1 MADRNGV
8 ILQMLKFGKAVVK
21 SRFVILI
28 VAVLLLIPA
37 GIGYIHTKVNYDIL
51 SYLPKEIDTMKGQ
64 DMLLEKFGTG
74 AYSFVVVDGMDN
86 KDLKKTAD
94 TISDIP
100 HVKKVIWYGSVMDMN
115 IPKEAMPEKAYKFIH
130 NSDKNADL
138 MVILFDQGM
147 AEDGTMKALDTMNT
161 KLSKQC
167 FVSGMASVI
176 NDTRNL
182 SKKEVPIYVLIAV
195 VLCLIVLMVTLD
207 SAFVPFLFLI
217 SIGMAVVYNLGT
229 NMIQGQ
235 ISYVTQALAA
245 VLQLGVTMDYSIFLW
260 HSYEEQQRVFGQDNK
275 DAMAHAISKTFL
287 SIAGS
292 STTTIA
298 GFIALC
304 FMSFRIGLDLGVVMA
319 KGVLF
324 GLISCVTILPSLI
337 LVFDPI
343 VRKTNHKVIMP
354 DLGRTANW
362 IVKHCYVFFVIFLI
376 LAVPAFYGQA
386 HTKVYYD
393 LAGKLPDSMKS
404 KQANEKM
411 NEDFKMGATSIIIA
425 DSSLSAEKS
434 DKMISEIEDL
444 KGIKL
449 AMSVDSLTGPMI
461 PSDVIPDDIRD
472 ELKSGDKQLMIVTSD
487 YATATSKVNRQCT
500 QIEKIIKKYDKS
512 AMLIGEAP
520 CTKDLVNITNSDFN
534 RVNAVSIII
543 VFFIILISFR
553 SISIPIILVAVIE
566 FAIYIN
572 MGIPY
577 YTNTTLPFIA
587 SIVIG
592 TIQLGSTVDYAI
604 LMTNRYKTNR
614 YNGIDKKEAITDAL
628 SGSISSII
636 ASALT
641 FFGATFGVA
650 LYSDID
656 MISSLCTLMARGA
669 IISMLVVIFLLPS
682 MFMIF
687 DKVIIHTSAGF
698 INKNAVNTKTIK
710 A

>member
-1 MADRNGV
+1 
-8 ILQMLKFGKAVVK
+8 MLKFGKAVVK

-28 VAVLLLIPA
+28 LAVLLLIPSLISYA
-37 GIGYIHTKVNYDIL
+37 NTRVNYDIL
-51 SYLPKEIDTMKGQ
+51 SYLPKNIDTMKGQ
-64 DMLLEKFGTG
+64 DILLNDFGTG
-74 AYSFVVVDGMDN
+74 AYSFVVVEGMDN

-100 HVKKVIWYGSVMDMN
+100 HVKKVLWYGSVMDMN
-115 IPKEAMPEKAYKFIH
+115 IPKEALPEKAYKFIH
-130 NSDKNADL
+130 NADKNSDL

-147 AEDGTMKALDTMNT
+147 AADGTMKALNTMNA

-176 NDTRNL
+176 NDTANL
-182 SKKEVPIYVLIAV
+182 SEKEVPIYVIIAV
-195 VLCLIVLMVTLD
+195 VLCLVVLMITLD
-207 SAFVPFLFLI
+207 SAFVPFLFLV
-217 SIGMAVVYNLGT
+217 SIGMAVLYNLGT
-229 NMIQGQ
+229 NFIQGE

-260 HSYEEQQRVFGQDNK
+260 HSYEEQQDVFKEDNK
-275 DAMAHAISKTFL
+275 TAMAHAISKTFL

-304 FMSFRIGLDLGVVMA
+304 FMSFRIGLDLGIVMA

-324 GLISCVTILPSLI
+324 GLVSCVTILPSLI

-354 DLGRTANW
+354 DLGRIANW
-362 IVKHCYVFFVIFLI
+362 VVKHCYVFFVIFLLLI
-376 LAVPAFYGQA
+376 VPAFYGQN

-393 LAGKLPDSMKS
+393 LAGRLPDSMKS

-411 NEDFKMGATSIIIA
+411 NSDFKMGATSVIIA
-425 DSSLSAEKS
+425 DADLPAEQS
-434 DKMISEIEDL
+434 DKMINDIQ
-444 KGIKL
+444 KL
-449 AMSVDSLTGPMI
+449 PGVKMAVSADSLTGPMI
-461 PSDVIPDDIRD
+461 PSDIIPQNIK
-472 ELKSGDKQLMIVTSD
+472 EEINNGDKQLMIVTSD
-487 YATATSKVNRQCT
+487 YATATSAVNKQCN
-500 QIEKIIKKYDKS
+500 QIEKIIKSYDKS

-520 CTKDLVNITNSDFN
+520 CTRDLVKVTNTDFN

-553 SISIPIILVAVIE
+553 SISIPVILVAVIE
-566 FAIYIN
+566 FAIAIN

-577 YTNTTLPFIA
+577 YTNVTLPFIA

-614 YNGIDKKEAITDAL
+614 YNGMEKKDAITDAL
-628 SGSISSII
+628 HGSITSIV

-650 LYSDID
+650 MYSDID
-656 MISSLCTLMARGA
+656 MISSLCMLMARGA
-669 IISMLVVIFLLPS
+669 LISMVVVIFMLPS

-687 DKVIIHTSAGF
+687 DKIIIHTSAGF
-698 INKNAVNTKTIK
+698 RPK
-710 A
+710 ADR

>member
-21 SRFVILI
+21 SRFLILI

-64 DMLLEKFGTG
+64 GMLLEKFRTG

-217 SIGMAVVYNLGT
+217 SIGMAVVFNLGT

-343 VRKTNHKVIMP
+343 VRKTKHKVIMP

-577 YTNTTLPFIA
+577 YTHTTLPFIA

-614 YNGIDKKEAITDAL
+614 FNGVEKKEAITDAL
-628 SGSISSII
+628 RGSISSII

-650 LYSDID
+650 VYSDID
-656 MISSLCTLMARGA
+656 MISSLCNLMARGA

>member
-64 DMLLEKFGTG
+64 DMLLEKFRTG

-235 ISYVTQALAA
+235 ISYVTQALTA

-354 DLGRTANW
+354 NLGRTANW

-577 YTNTTLPFIA
+577 YTHTTLPFIA

-592 TIQLGSTVDYAI
+592 TIQLG
-604 LMTNRYKTNR
+604 
-614 YNGIDKKEAITDAL
+614 
-628 SGSISSII
+628 
-636 ASALT
+636 
-641 FFGATFGVA
+641 
-650 LYSDID
+650 
-656 MISSLCTLMARGA
+656 
-669 IISMLVVIFLLPS
+669 
-682 MFMIF
+682 
-687 DKVIIHTSAGF
+687 
-698 INKNAVNTKTIK
+698 
-710 A
+710 

>member
-1 MADRNGV
+1 M
-8 ILQMLKFGKAVVK
+8 
-21 SRFVILI
+21 
-28 VAVLLLIPA
+28 
-37 GIGYIHTKVNYDIL
+37 
-51 SYLPKEIDTMKGQ
+51 
-64 DMLLEKFGTG
+64 
-74 AYSFVVVDGMDN
+74 
-86 KDLKKTAD
+86 
-94 TISDIP
+94 
-100 HVKKVIWYGSVMDMN
+100 
-115 IPKEAMPEKAYKFIH
+115 
-130 NSDKNADL
+130 
-138 MVILFDQGM
+138 
-147 AEDGTMKALDTMNT
+147 
-161 KLSKQC
+161 
-167 FVSGMASVI
+167 
-176 NDTRNL
+176 
-182 SKKEVPIYVLIAV
+182 LIAV

-553 SISIPIILVAVIE
+553 SISLPIILVAVIE

-577 YTNTTLPFIA
+577 YTHTTLPFIA

-614 YNGIDKKEAITDAL
+614 FNGVEKKEAITDAL
-628 SGSISSII
+628 RGSISSII

-650 LYSDID
+650 VYSDID
-656 MISSLCTLMARGA
+656 MISSLCNLMARGA

>member
-1 MADRNGV
+1 
-8 ILQMLKFGKAVVK
+8 MLKFGKAVVK

-28 VAVLLLIPA
+28 AAVLLLIPSLISYA
-37 GIGYIHTKVNYDIL
+37 HTRVNYDIL
-51 SYLPKEIDTMKGQ
+51 SYLPKNIDTMKGQ
-64 DMLLEKFGTG
+64 DILLNDFGTG
-74 AYSFVVVDGMDN
+74 AYSFVVVEGMDN

-100 HVKKVIWYGSVMDMN
+100 HVKKVLWYGSVMDMN
-115 IPKEAMPEKAYKFIH
+115 IPKEALPEKAYKFIH
-130 NSDKNADL
+130 NADKNSDL

-147 AEDGTMKALDTMNT
+147 AADGTMKALNTMNA

-176 NDTRNL
+176 NDTANL
-182 SKKEVPIYVLIAV
+182 SEKEVPIYVIIAV
-195 VLCLIVLMVTLD
+195 VLCLVVLMITLD
-207 SAFVPFLFLI
+207 SAFVPFLFLV
-217 SIGMAVVYNLGT
+217 SIGMAVLYNLGT
-229 NMIQGQ
+229 NFIQGE

-260 HSYEEQQRVFGQDNK
+260 HSYEEQQDVFKEDNK
-275 DAMAHAISKTFL
+275 TAMAHAISKTFL

-304 FMSFRIGLDLGVVMA
+304 FMSFRIGLDLGIVMA

-324 GLISCVTILPSLI
+324 GLVSCVTILPSLI

-354 DLGRTANW
+354 DLGKIANW
-362 IVKHCYVFFVIFLI
+362 VVKHCYVFFVIFLLLI
-376 LAVPAFYGQA
+376 VPAFYGQN

-393 LAGKLPDSMKS
+393 LAGRLPDSMKS

-411 NEDFKMGATSIIIA
+411 NSDFKMGATSVIIA
-425 DSSLSAEKS
+425 DADLPAEQS
-434 DKMISEIEDL
+434 DKMINDIQKL
-444 KGIKL
+444 KGVKM
-449 AMSVDSLTGPMI
+449 AVSADSLTGPMI
-461 PSDVIPDDIRD
+461 PSDIIPQNIK
-472 ELKSGDKQLMIVTSD
+472 EEINNGDKQLMIVTSD
-487 YATATSKVNRQCT
+487 YATATSAVNKQCN
-500 QIEKIIKKYDKS
+500 QIEKIIKSYDKS

-520 CTKDLVNITNSDFN
+520 CTRDLVKVTNTDFN

-553 SISIPIILVAVIE
+553 SISIPVILVAVIE
-566 FAIYIN
+566 FAIAIN

-577 YTNTTLPFIA
+577 YTNVTLPFIA

-604 LMTNRYKTNR
+604 LMTNRYKSNR
-614 YNGIDKKEAITDAL
+614 YNGMEKKDAITDAL
-628 SGSISSII
+628 HGSITSIV

-650 LYSDID
+650 MYSDID
-656 MISSLCTLMARGA
+656 MISSLCMLMARGA
-669 IISMLVVIFLLPS
+669 LISMVVVIFMLPS

-687 DKVIIHTSAGF
+687 DKIIIHTSAGF
-698 INKNAVNTKTIK
+698 RPK
-710 A
+710 ADR

>member
-64 DMLLEKFGTG
+64 DMLLEKFRTG

-235 ISYVTQALAA
+235 ISYVTQALTA

-577 YTNTTLPFIA
+577 YTHTTLPFIA

-614 YNGIDKKEAITDAL
+614 FNGVEKKEAITDAL
-628 SGSISSII
+628 RGSISSII

-650 LYSDID
+650 VYSDID
-656 MISSLCTLMARGA
+656 MISSLCNLMARGA

>member
-1 MADRNGV
+1 
-8 ILQMLKFGKAVVK
+8 MLKFGKAVVK

-28 VAVLLLIPA
+28 AAVLLLIPSLISYA
-37 GIGYIHTKVNYDIL
+37 HTRVNYDIL
-51 SYLPKEIDTMKGQ
+51 SYLPKNIDTMKGQ
-64 DMLLEKFGTG
+64 DILLKDFGTG
-74 AYSFVVVDGMDN
+74 AYSFVVVEGMDN

-100 HVKKVIWYGSVMDMN
+100 HVKKVLWYGSVMDMN
-115 IPKEAMPEKAYKFIH
+115 IPKEALPEKAYKFIH
-130 NSDKNADL
+130 NADKNSDL

-147 AEDGTMKALDTMNT
+147 AADGTMKALNTMNA

-176 NDTRNL
+176 NDTANL
-182 SKKEVPIYVLIAV
+182 SEKEVPIYVIIAV
-195 VLCLIVLMVTLD
+195 VLCLVVLMITLD
-207 SAFVPFLFLI
+207 SAFVPFLFLV
-217 SIGMAVVYNLGT
+217 SIGMAVLYNLGT
-229 NMIQGQ
+229 NFIQGE

-260 HSYEEQQRVFGQDNK
+260 HSYEEQQDVFKEDNK
-275 DAMAHAISKTFL
+275 TAMAHAISKTFL

-304 FMSFRIGLDLGVVMA
+304 FMSFRIGLDLGIVMA

-324 GLISCVTILPSLI
+324 GLVFCVTILPSLI

-354 DLGRTANW
+354 DLGKIANW
-362 IVKHCYVFFVIFLI
+362 VVKHCYVFFVIFLLLI
-376 LAVPAFYGQA
+376 VPAFYGQN

-393 LAGKLPDSMKS
+393 LAGRLPDSMKS

-411 NEDFKMGATSIIIA
+411 NSDFKMGATSVIIA
-425 DSSLSAEKS
+425 DADLPAEQS
-434 DKMISEIEDL
+434 DKMINDIQ
-444 KGIKL
+444 KL
-449 AMSVDSLTGPMI
+449 PGVKMAVSADSLTGPMI
-461 PSDVIPDDIRD
+461 PSDIIPQNIK
-472 ELKSGDKQLMIVTSD
+472 EEINNGDKQLMIVTSD
-487 YATATSKVNRQCT
+487 YATATSAVNKQCN
-500 QIEKIIKKYDKS
+500 QIEKIIKSYDKS

-520 CTKDLVNITNSDFN
+520 CTRDLVKVTNTDFN

-553 SISIPIILVAVIE
+553 SISIPVILVAVIE
-566 FAIYIN
+566 FAIAIN

-577 YTNTTLPFIA
+577 YTNVTLPFIA

-604 LMTNRYKTNR
+604 LMTNRYKSNR
-614 YNGIDKKEAITDAL
+614 YNGMEKKDAITDAL
-628 SGSISSII
+628 HGSITSIV

-650 LYSDID
+650 IYSDID
-656 MISSLCTLMARGA
+656 MISSLCMLMARGA
-669 IISMLVVIFLLPS
+669 LISMVVVIFMLPS

-687 DKVIIHTSAGF
+687 DKIIIHTSAGF
-698 INKNAVNTKTIK
+698 RPK
-710 A
+710 ADR

>member
-1 MADRNGV
+1 
-8 ILQMLKFGKAVVK
+8 
-21 SRFVILI
+21 
-28 VAVLLLIPA
+28 
-37 GIGYIHTKVNYDIL
+37 
-51 SYLPKEIDTMKGQ
+51 
-64 DMLLEKFGTG
+64 
-74 AYSFVVVDGMDN
+74 
-86 KDLKKTAD
+86 
-94 TISDIP
+94 
-100 HVKKVIWYGSVMDMN
+100 
-115 IPKEAMPEKAYKFIH
+115 KEAMPEKVYKFIH

-628 SGSISSII
+628 RGSISSII

>member
-21 SRFVILI
+21 SRFLILI

-64 DMLLEKFGTG
+64 DMLLEKFRTG

-207 SAFVPFLFLI
+207 SAFVPLLFLI

-235 ISYVTQALAA
+235 ISYVTQALTA

-354 DLGRTANW
+354 NLGRTANW

-577 YTNTTLPFIA
+577 YTHTTLPFIA

-614 YNGIDKKEAITDAL
+614 FNGVEKKEAITDAL
-628 SGSISSII
+628 RGSISSII

-650 LYSDID
+650 VYSDID
-656 MISSLCTLMARGA
+656 MISSLCNLMARGA

>member
-21 SRFVILI
+21 SRFLILI

-51 SYLPKEIDTMKGQ
+51 SYLPKEIDTMKAQG
-64 DMLLEKFGTG
+64 MLLEKFRTG

-217 SIGMAVVYNLGT
+217 SIGMAVVFNLGT

-343 VRKTNHKVIMP
+343 VRKTKHKVIMP

-577 YTNTTLPFIA
+577 YTHTTLPFIA

-614 YNGIDKKEAITDAL
+614 FNGVEKKEAITDAL
-628 SGSISSII
+628 RGSISSII

-650 LYSDID
+650 VYSDID
-656 MISSLCTLMARGA
+656 MISSLCNLMARGA

>member
-1 MADRNGV
+1 MH
-8 ILQMLKFGKAVVK
+8 MLRFGEFIAKRRV
-21 SRFVILI
+21 FI
-28 VAVLLLIPA
+28 LLIGIILLVPSA
-37 GIGYIHTKVNYDIL
+37 IGYLNTRVNYDIL

-64 DMLLEKFGTG
+64 DMLLEKFRTG

-319 KGVLF
+319 KGVLV

-577 YTNTTLPFIA
+577 YTHTTLPFIA

-614 YNGIDKKEAITDAL
+614 FNGVEKKEAITDAL
-628 SGSISSII
+628 RGSISSII

-650 LYSDID
+650 VYSDID
-656 MISSLCTLMARGA
+656 MISSLCNLMARGA

>member
-37 GIGYIHTKVNYDIL
+37 GIGYIHTRVNYDIL

-64 DMLLEKFGTG
+64 DMLLEKFRTG

-319 KGVLF
+319 KGVLV

-577 YTNTTLPFIA
+577 YTHTTLPFIA

-614 YNGIDKKEAITDAL
+614 FNGVEKKEAITDAL
-628 SGSISSII
+628 RGSISSII

-650 LYSDID
+650 VYSDID
-656 MISSLCTLMARGA
+656 MISSLCNLMARGA

-698 INKNAVNTKTIK
+698 IDRKI
-710 A
+710 

>member
-1 MADRNGV
+1 
-8 ILQMLKFGKAVVK
+8 MLKFGKAVVK

-28 VAVLLLIPA
+28 LAVLLLIPSLISYA
-37 GIGYIHTKVNYDIL
+37 NTRVNYDIL
-51 SYLPKEIDTMKGQ
+51 SYLPKNIDTMKGQ
-64 DMLLEKFGTG
+64 DILLKDFGTG
-74 AYSFVVVDGMDN
+74 AYSFVVVEGMDN

-100 HVKKVIWYGSVMDMN
+100 HVKKVLWYGSVMDMN
-115 IPKEAMPEKAYKFIH
+115 IPKEALPEKAYKFIH
-130 NSDKNADL
+130 NADKNSDL

-147 AEDGTMKALDTMNT
+147 AADGTMKALNTMNA

-176 NDTRNL
+176 NDTANL
-182 SKKEVPIYVLIAV
+182 SEKEVPIYVIIAV
-195 VLCLIVLMVTLD
+195 VLCLIVLMITLD
-207 SAFVPFLFLI
+207 SAFVPFLFLV
-217 SIGMAVVYNLGT
+217 SIGMAVLYNLGT
-229 NMIQGQ
+229 NFIQGE

-260 HSYEEQQRVFGQDNK
+260 HSYEEQQDVFKEDNK
-275 DAMAHAISKTFL
+275 TAMAHAISKTFL

-304 FMSFRIGLDLGVVMA
+304 FMSFRIGLDLGIVMA

-324 GLISCVTILPSLI
+324 GLVSCVTILPSLI

-354 DLGRTANW
+354 DLGKIANW
-362 IVKHCYVFFVIFLI
+362 VVKHCYVFFVIFLLLI
-376 LAVPAFYGQA
+376 VPAFYGQN

-393 LAGKLPDSMKS
+393 LAGRLPDSMKS

-411 NEDFKMGATSIIIA
+411 NSDFKMGATSVIIA
-425 DSSLSAEKS
+425 DADLPAEQS
-434 DKMISEIEDL
+434 DKMINDIQKL
-444 KGIKL
+444 KGVKM
-449 AMSVDSLTGPMI
+449 AVSADSLTGPMI
-461 PSDVIPDDIRD
+461 PSDIIPQNIK
-472 ELKSGDKQLMIVTSD
+472 EEINNGDKQLMIVTSD
-487 YATATSKVNRQCT
+487 YATATSAVNKQCN
-500 QIEKIIKKYDKS
+500 QIEKIIKSYDKS

-520 CTKDLVNITNSDFN
+520 CTRDLVDVTNTDFN

-553 SISIPIILVAVIE
+553 SISIPVILVAVIE
-566 FAIYIN
+566 FAIAIN

-577 YTNTTLPFIA
+577 YTNVTLPFIA

-614 YNGIDKKEAITDAL
+614 YNGMEKKDAITDAL
-628 SGSISSII
+628 HGSITSIV

-641 FFGATFGVA
+641 FCGATFGVA
-650 LYSDID
+650 IYSDID
-656 MISSLCTLMARGA
+656 MISSLCMLMARGA
-669 IISMLVVIFLLPS
+669 LISMVVVIFMLPS

-687 DKVIIHTSAGF
+687 DKIIIHTSAGF
-698 INKNAVNTKTIK
+698 RPK
-710 A
+710 ADR

>member
-64 DMLLEKFGTG
+64 DMLLEKFRTG

-553 SISIPIILVAVIE
+553 SISLPIILVVVIE

-577 YTNTTLPFIA
+577 YTHTTLPFIA

-614 YNGIDKKEAITDAL
+614 FNGVEKKEAITDAL
-628 SGSISSII
+628 RGSISSII

-650 LYSDID
+650 VYSDID
-656 MISSLCTLMARGA
+656 MISSLCNLMARGA

>member
-64 DMLLEKFGTG
+64 DMLLEKFRTG

-235 ISYVTQALAA
+235 ISYVTQALTA

-577 YTNTTLPFIA
+577 YTHTTLPFIA

-592 TIQLGSTVDYAI
+592 TIQLG
-604 LMTNRYKTNR
+604 
-614 YNGIDKKEAITDAL
+614 
-628 SGSISSII
+628 
-636 ASALT
+636 
-641 FFGATFGVA
+641 
-650 LYSDID
+650 
-656 MISSLCTLMARGA
+656 
-669 IISMLVVIFLLPS
+669 
-682 MFMIF
+682 
-687 DKVIIHTSAGF
+687 
-698 INKNAVNTKTIK
+698 
-710 A
+710 

>member
-64 DMLLEKFGTG
+64 DMLLEKFRTG

-245 VLQLGVTMDYSIFLW
+245 VLQLGVTMDYSIFLS

-354 DLGRTANW
+354 NLGRTANW

-577 YTNTTLPFIA
+577 YTHTTLPFIA

-614 YNGIDKKEAITDAL
+614 FNGVEKKEAITDAL
-628 SGSISSII
+628 RGSISSII

-650 LYSDID
+650 VYSDID
-656 MISSLCTLMARGA
+656 MISSLCNLMARGA

>member
-94 TISDIP
+94 KISDIP

-553 SISIPIILVAVIE
+553 SISLPIILVAVIE

-577 YTNTTLPFIA
+577 YTHTTLPFIA

-614 YNGIDKKEAITDAL
+614 FNGVEKKEAITDAL
-628 SGSISSII
+628 RGSISSII

-650 LYSDID
+650 VYSDID
-656 MISSLCTLMARGA
+656 MISSLCNLMARGA

>member
-21 SRFVILI
+21 SRFLILI

-64 DMLLEKFGTG
+64 DMLLEKFRTG

-235 ISYVTQALAA
+235 VSYVTQALAA

-577 YTNTTLPFIA
+577 YTHTTLPFIA

-614 YNGIDKKEAITDAL
+614 FNGVEKKEAITDAIR
-628 SGSISSII
+628 GSISSII

-650 LYSDID
+650 VYSDID
-656 MISSLCTLMARGA
+656 MISSLCNLMARGA

>member
-37 GIGYIHTKVNYDIL
+37 GIGYIHTRVNYDIL

-64 DMLLEKFGTG
+64 DMLLEKFRTG

-319 KGVLF
+319 KGVLV

-577 YTNTTLPFIA
+577 YTHTTLPFIA

-614 YNGIDKKEAITDAL
+614 FNGVEKKEAITDAL
-628 SGSISSII
+628 RGSISSII

-650 LYSDID
+650 VYSDID
-656 MISSLCTLMARGA
+656 MISSLCNLMARGA

>member
-1 MADRNGV
+1 
-8 ILQMLKFGKAVVK
+8 MLKFGKAVVK

-245 VLQLGVTMDYSIFLW
+245 VLQLGVTMDYSIFVW

-577 YTNTTLPFIA
+577 YTHTTLPFIA

-614 YNGIDKKEAITDAL
+614 FNGVEKKEAITDAL
-628 SGSISSII
+628 RGSISSII

-650 LYSDID
+650 VYSDID
-656 MISSLCTLMARGA
+656 MISSLCNLMARGA

>member
-21 SRFVILI
+21 SRFLILI

-319 KGVLF
+319 KGVLV

-577 YTNTTLPFIA
+577 YTHTTLPFIA

-614 YNGIDKKEAITDAL
+614 FNGVEKKEAITDAL
-628 SGSISSII
+628 RGSISSII

-650 LYSDID
+650 VYSDID
-656 MISSLCTLMARGA
+656 MISSLCNLMARGA

>member
-1 MADRNGV
+1 
-8 ILQMLKFGKAVVK
+8 MLKFGKAVVK

-28 VAVLLLIPA
+28 LAVLLLIPSLISYA
-37 GIGYIHTKVNYDIL
+37 NTRVNYDIL
-51 SYLPKEIDTMKGQ
+51 SYLPKNIDTMKGQ
-64 DMLLEKFGTG
+64 DILLNDFGTG
-74 AYSFVVVDGMDN
+74 AYSFVVVEGMDN

-100 HVKKVIWYGSVMDMN
+100 HVKKVLWYGSVMDMN
-115 IPKEAMPEKAYKFIH
+115 IPKEALPEKAYKFIH
-130 NSDKNADL
+130 NADKNSDL

-147 AEDGTMKALDTMNT
+147 AADGTMKALNTMNA

-176 NDTRNL
+176 NDTANL
-182 SKKEVPIYVLIAV
+182 SEKEVPIYVIIAV
-195 VLCLIVLMVTLD
+195 VLCLVVLMITLD
-207 SAFVPFLFLI
+207 SAFVPFLFLV
-217 SIGMAVVYNLGT
+217 SIGMAVLYNLGT
-229 NMIQGQ
+229 NFMQGE

-260 HSYEEQQRVFGQDNK
+260 HSYEEQQDVFKEDNK
-275 DAMAHAISKTFL
+275 TAMAHAISKTFL

-304 FMSFRIGLDLGVVMA
+304 FMSFRIGLDLGIVMA

-324 GLISCVTILPSLI
+324 GLVSCVTILPSLI

-354 DLGRTANW
+354 DLGRIANW
-362 IVKHCYVFFVIFLI
+362 VVKHCYVFFVIFLLLI
-376 LAVPAFYGQA
+376 VPAFYGQN

-393 LAGKLPDSMKS
+393 LAGRLPDSMKS

-411 NEDFKMGATSIIIA
+411 NSDFKMGATSVIIA
-425 DSSLSAEKS
+425 DADLPAEQS
-434 DKMISEIEDL
+434 DKMINDIQKL
-444 KGIKL
+444 KGVKM
-449 AMSVDSLTGPMI
+449 AVSADSLTGPMI
-461 PSDVIPDDIRD
+461 PSDIIPQNIK
-472 ELKSGDKQLMIVTSD
+472 EEINNGDKQLMIVTSD
-487 YATATSKVNRQCT
+487 YATATSAVNKQCN
-500 QIEKIIKKYDKS
+500 QIEKIIKSYDKS

-520 CTKDLVNITNSDFN
+520 CTRDLVKVTNTDFN

-553 SISIPIILVAVIE
+553 SISIPVILVAVIE
-566 FAIYIN
+566 FAIAIN

-577 YTNTTLPFIA
+577 YTNVTLPFIA

-614 YNGIDKKEAITDAL
+614 YNGMEKKDAITDAL
-628 SGSISSII
+628 HGSITSIV

-650 LYSDID
+650 MYSDID
-656 MISSLCTLMARGA
+656 MISSLCMLMARGA
-669 IISMLVVIFLLPS
+669 LISMVVVIFMLPS

-687 DKVIIHTSAGF
+687 DKIIIHTSAGF
-698 INKNAVNTKTIK
+698 RPK
-710 A
+710 ADR

>member
-21 SRFVILI
+21 SRFLILI

-64 DMLLEKFGTG
+64 DMLLEKFRTG

-577 YTNTTLPFIA
+577 YTHTTLPFIA

-614 YNGIDKKEAITDAL
+614 FNGVEKKEAITDAIR
-628 SGSISSII
+628 GSISSII

-650 LYSDID
+650 VYSDID
-656 MISSLCTLMARGA
+656 MISSLCNLMARGA

>member
-1 MADRNGV
+1 
-8 ILQMLKFGKAVVK
+8 MLKFGKAVVK

-28 VAVLLLIPA
+28 AAVLLLIPTV
-37 GIGYIHTKVNYDIL
+37 IGYVNTRVNYDIL
-51 SYLPKEIDTMKGQ
+51 SYLPKDIDTMKGE
-64 DMLLEKFGTG
+64 DMLLKDFGTG
-74 AYSFVVVDGMDN
+74 AYSFVVVEGMDN
-86 KDLKKTAD
+86 KGLKKTAD
-94 TISDIP
+94 SISDIP
-100 HVKKVIWYGSVMDMN
+100 HVKKVLWYGSVMDMN
-115 IPKEAMPEKAYKFIH
+115 IPKEALPEKAYKFIH
-130 NSDKNADL
+130 NADSKSDL
-138 MVILFDQGM
+138 MIILFDQGM
-147 AEDGTMKALDTMNT
+147 AEDGTMKALNTMNRT
-161 KLSKQC
+161 LSKQC

-176 NDTRNL
+176 NDTANL
-182 SKKEVPIYVLIAV
+182 SEREVPIYVIIAV

-207 SAFVPFLFLI
+207 SAFVPLLFLI
-217 SIGMAVVYNLGT
+217 SIGMAVIYNLGT
-229 NMIQGQ
+229 NFIQGQ

-260 HSYEEQQRVFGQDNK
+260 HSYEEQLKAYPDDRNN
-275 DAMAHAISKTFL
+275 AMAHAISKTFL

-324 GLISCVTILPSLI
+324 GLVSCVTILPSLI

-343 VRKTNHKVIMP
+343 VKKTNHKVIMP
-354 DLGRTANW
+354 DLGRIADW
-362 IVKHCYVFFVIFLI
+362 VVRHCYVFFVIFLA
-376 LAVPAFYGQA
+376 LVVPAFYGQA

-393 LAGKLPDSMKS
+393 LAGKLPDSMRS
-404 KQANEKM
+404 KQANQKM
-411 NEDFKMGATSIIIA
+411 DKEFKMGATSIIIA
-425 DSSLSAEKS
+425 DSSLPAEKS
-434 DKMISEIEDL
+434 DKMINDIKKL
-444 KGIKL
+444 RGIKM
-449 AMSVDSLTGPMI
+449 AVSKDSLTGPMV
-461 PSDVIPDDIRD
+461 PSDVIPDTVREEIDNG
-472 ELKSGDKQLMIVTSD
+472 KKQLMIVTSE

-500 QIEKIIKKYDKS
+500 QIEKIIKRYDKD

-520 CTKDLVNITNSDFN
+520 CTKDLVRITNSDFN

-543 VFFIILISFR
+543 VFFIILISFK
-553 SISIPIILVAVIE
+553 SISIPFILVAVIE

-572 MGIPY
+572 MAIPY
-577 YTNTTLPFIA
+577 YTGTTLPFIA

-614 YNGIDKKEAITDAL
+614 YNGLEKKAAITDAL
-628 SGSISSII
+628 HGSITSII

-656 MISSLCTLMARGA
+656 MISSLCNLMARGA
-669 IISMLVVIFLLPS
+669 LISMAVVIFLLPS

-687 DKVIIHTSAGF
+687 DRVIIHTSAGF
-698 INKNAVNTKTIK
+698 RKKNA
-710 A
+710 

>member
-1 MADRNGV
+1 
-8 ILQMLKFGKAVVK
+8 
-21 SRFVILI
+21 
-28 VAVLLLIPA
+28 
-37 GIGYIHTKVNYDIL
+37 
-51 SYLPKEIDTMKGQ
+51 
-64 DMLLEKFGTG
+64 
-74 AYSFVVVDGMDN
+74 
-86 KDLKKTAD
+86 
-94 TISDIP
+94 
-100 HVKKVIWYGSVMDMN
+100 
-115 IPKEAMPEKAYKFIH
+115 
-130 NSDKNADL
+130 
-138 MVILFDQGM
+138 
-147 AEDGTMKALDTMNT
+147 
-161 KLSKQC
+161 
-167 FVSGMASVI
+167 
-176 NDTRNL
+176 
-182 SKKEVPIYVLIAV
+182 
-195 VLCLIVLMVTLD
+195 
-207 SAFVPFLFLI
+207 
-217 SIGMAVVYNLGT
+217 
-229 NMIQGQ
+229 
-235 ISYVTQALAA
+235 
-245 VLQLGVTMDYSIFLW
+245 
-260 HSYEEQQRVFGQDNK
+260 
-275 DAMAHAISKTFL
+275 SKTFL

-304 FMSFRIGLDLGVVMA
+304 FMSFRIGIDLGVVMA

-324 GLISCVTILPSLI
+324 GLVSCVTILPSLI

-362 IVKHCYVFFVIFLI
+362 IVKHCYVFFAIFLI
-376 LAVPAFYGQA
+376 LAIPAFYGQA

-425 DSSLSAEKS
+425 DSSLSPEKS
-434 DKMISEIEDL
+434 DKMINDIKNL

-449 AMSVDSLTGPMI
+449 AMSVDSLTGPMV
-461 PSDVIPDDIRD
+461 PSDVIPDDVKD
-472 ELKSGDKQLMIVTSD
+472 ELVSGDKQLMIVTSD
-487 YATATSKVNRQCT
+487 YATATSKVNKQCT
-500 QIEKIIKKYDKS
+500 EIEKIIKKYDKS

-520 CTKDLVNITNSDFN
+520 CTKDLVTITNSDFN
-534 RVNAVSIII
+534 KVNAVSIII

-553 SISIPIILVAVIE
+553 SISIPIILVALIE

-614 YNGIDKKEAITDAL
+614 FNGLEKKEAITDAL
-628 SGSISSII
+628 RGSISSII

-650 LYSDID
+650 VYSDID
-656 MISSLCTLMARGA
+656 MISSLCNLMARGA

-687 DKVIIHTSAGF
+687 DKIIIHTSAGF
-698 INKNAVNTKTIK
+698 INKNAETTKTIK

>member
-1 MADRNGV
+1 
-8 ILQMLKFGKAVVK
+8 
-21 SRFVILI
+21 
-28 VAVLLLIPA
+28 
-37 GIGYIHTKVNYDIL
+37 
-51 SYLPKEIDTMKGQ
+51 
-64 DMLLEKFGTG
+64 
-74 AYSFVVVDGMDN
+74 
-86 KDLKKTAD
+86 
-94 TISDIP
+94 
-100 HVKKVIWYGSVMDMN
+100 
-115 IPKEAMPEKAYKFIH
+115 
-130 NSDKNADL
+130 
-138 MVILFDQGM
+138 
-147 AEDGTMKALDTMNT
+147 
-161 KLSKQC
+161 
-167 FVSGMASVI
+167 
-176 NDTRNL
+176 
-182 SKKEVPIYVLIAV
+182 
-195 VLCLIVLMVTLD
+195 
-207 SAFVPFLFLI
+207 
-217 SIGMAVVYNLGT
+217 
-229 NMIQGQ
+229 
-235 ISYVTQALAA
+235 
-245 VLQLGVTMDYSIFLW
+245 
-260 HSYEEQQRVFGQDNK
+260 
-275 DAMAHAISKTFL
+275 MAHAISKTFL

-553 SISIPIILVAVIE
+553 SISLPIILVVVIE

-577 YTNTTLPFIA
+577 YTHTTLPFIA

-614 YNGIDKKEAITDAL
+614 FNGVEKKEAITDAL
-628 SGSISSII
+628 RGSISSII

-650 LYSDID
+650 VYSDID
-656 MISSLCTLMARGA
+656 MISSLCNLMARGA

>member
-64 DMLLEKFGTG
+64 DMLLEKFRTG

-235 ISYVTQALAA
+235 ISYVTQALTA

-577 YTNTTLPFIA
+577 YTHTTLPFIA

-614 YNGIDKKEAITDAL
+614 FNGVEKKEAITDAL
-628 SGSISSII
+628 RGSISSII

-650 LYSDID
+650 VYSDID
-656 MISSLCTLMARGA
+656 MISSLCNLMARGA
-669 IISMLVVIFLLPS
+669 IISMLVVTFLLPS

>member
-1 MADRNGV
+1 
-8 ILQMLKFGKAVVK
+8 MLKFGKAVVK

-115 IPKEAMPEKAYKFIH
+115 IPKEAMPEKAYNFIH

-147 AEDGTMKALDTMNT
+147 AEDGTMKALDTMNA

-207 SAFVPFLFLI
+207 SAFVPFLFLV

-577 YTNTTLPFIA
+577 YTHTTLPFIA

-614 YNGIDKKEAITDAL
+614 FNGVEKKEAITDAL
-628 SGSISSII
+628 RGSISSII

-650 LYSDID
+650 VYSDID
-656 MISSLCTLMARGA
+656 MISSLCNLMARGA

>member
-1 MADRNGV
+1 
-8 ILQMLKFGKAVVK
+8 MLKFGKAVVK
-21 SRFVILI
+21 SRVVILI
-28 VAVLLLIPA
+28 AAVILMIPSLISYA
-37 GIGYIHTKVNYDIL
+37 HTRVNYDIL
-51 SYLPKEIDTMKGQ
+51 SYLPKNIDTMKGQ
-64 DMLLEKFGTG
+64 DMLLNDFGTG
-74 AYSFVVVDGMDN
+74 AYSFVVVEGMDN
-86 KDLKKTAD
+86 KGLKKTAD

-100 HVKKVIWYGSVMDMN
+100 HVKKVLWYGSVMDMN
-115 IPKEAMPEKAYKFIH
+115 IPKEALPEKAYKFIH
-130 NSDKNADL
+130 NADKNSDL

-147 AEDGTMKALDTMNT
+147 AADGTMKALNTMNA

-176 NDTRNL
+176 NDTANL
-182 SKKEVPIYVLIAV
+182 SEKEVPIYVIIAV

-207 SAFVPFLFLI
+207 SAFVPFLFLV
-217 SIGMAVVYNLGT
+217 SIGMAILYNLGT
-229 NMIQGQ
+229 NFIQGE

-260 HSYEEQQRVFGQDNK
+260 HSYEEQQDVFKEDNK
-275 DAMAHAISKTFL
+275 TAMAHAISKTFL

-304 FMSFRIGLDLGVVMA
+304 FMSFRIGLDLGIVMA

-324 GLISCVTILPSLI
+324 GLVSCVTILPSLI

-354 DLGRTANW
+354 DLGKIANW
-362 IVKHCYVFFVIFLI
+362 VVKHCYVFFVIFLLLI
-376 LAVPAFYGQA
+376 VPAFYGQN

-393 LAGKLPDSMKS
+393 LAGRLPDSMKS

-411 NEDFKMGATSIIIA
+411 NSDFKMGATSVIIA
-425 DSSLSAEKS
+425 DADLPAEQS
-434 DKMISEIEDL
+434 DKMINDIQKL
-444 KGIKL
+444 KGVKM
-449 AMSVDSLTGPMI
+449 AVSADSLTGPMV
-461 PSDVIPDDIRD
+461 PSDIIPQNIK
-472 ELKSGDKQLMIVTSD
+472 EEINNGDKQLMIVTSD
-487 YATATSKVNRQCT
+487 YATATSAVNKQCN
-500 QIEKIIKKYDKS
+500 QIEKIIKNYDKS

-520 CTKDLVNITNSDFN
+520 CTRDLVKVTNTDFN

-566 FAIYIN
+566 FAIAIN

-577 YTNTTLPFIA
+577 YTNVTLPFIA

-614 YNGIDKKEAITDAL
+614 FNGMEKKDAITDAL
-628 SGSISSII
+628 HGSITSIV

-650 LYSDID
+650 MYSDID
-656 MISSLCTLMARGA
+656 MISSLCMLMARGA
-669 IISMLVVIFLLPS
+669 LISMVVVIFMLPS

-687 DKVIIHTSAGF
+687 DKIIIHTSAGF
-698 INKNAVNTKTIK
+698 RPK
-710 A
+710 ADR

>member
-319 KGVLF
+319 KGVLV

-577 YTNTTLPFIA
+577 YTHTTLPFIA

-614 YNGIDKKEAITDAL
+614 FNGVEKKEAITDAL
-628 SGSISSII
+628 RGSISSII

-650 LYSDID
+650 VYSDID
-656 MISSLCTLMARGA
+656 MISSLCNLMARGA

-698 INKNAVNTKTIK
+698 IDRKI
-710 A
+710 

>member
-1 MADRNGV
+1 
-8 ILQMLKFGKAVVK
+8 MLKFGKAVVK

-28 VAVLLLIPA
+28 LAVLLLIPSLISYA
-37 GIGYIHTKVNYDIL
+37 HTRVNYDIL
-51 SYLPKEIDTMKGQ
+51 SYLPKNIDTMKGQ
-64 DMLLEKFGTG
+64 DILLKDFGTG
-74 AYSFVVVDGMDN
+74 AYSFVVVEGMDN

-100 HVKKVIWYGSVMDMN
+100 HVKKVLWYGSVMDMN
-115 IPKEAMPEKAYKFIH
+115 IPKEALPEKAYKFIH
-130 NSDKNADL
+130 NADKNSDL

-147 AEDGTMKALDTMNT
+147 AADGTMKALNTMNA

-176 NDTRNL
+176 NDTANL
-182 SKKEVPIYVLIAV
+182 SEKEVPIYVIIAV
-195 VLCLIVLMVTLD
+195 VLCLIVLMITLD
-207 SAFVPFLFLI
+207 SAFVPFLFLV
-217 SIGMAVVYNLGT
+217 SIGMAVLYNLGT
-229 NMIQGQ
+229 NFIQGE

-260 HSYEEQQRVFGQDNK
+260 HSYEEQQDVFKEDNK
-275 DAMAHAISKTFL
+275 TAMAHAISKTFL

-304 FMSFRIGLDLGVVMA
+304 FMSFRIGLDLGIVMA

-324 GLISCVTILPSLI
+324 GLVSCVTILPSLI

-354 DLGRTANW
+354 DLGKIANW
-362 IVKHCYVFFVIFLI
+362 VVKHCYVFFVIFLLLI
-376 LAVPAFYGQA
+376 VPAFYGQN

-393 LAGKLPDSMKS
+393 LAGRLPDSMKS

-411 NEDFKMGATSIIIA
+411 NSDFKMGATSVIIA
-425 DSSLSAEKS
+425 DADLRAEQS
-434 DKMISEIEDL
+434 DKMINDIQKL
-444 KGIKL
+444 KGVKM
-449 AMSVDSLTGPMI
+449 AVSADSLTGPMI
-461 PSDVIPDDIRD
+461 PSDIIPQNIK
-472 ELKSGDKQLMIVTSD
+472 EEINNGDKQLMIVTSD
-487 YATATSKVNRQCT
+487 YATATSAVNKQCN
-500 QIEKIIKKYDKS
+500 QIEKIIKSYDKS

-520 CTKDLVNITNSDFN
+520 CTRDLVKVTNTDFN

-553 SISIPIILVAVIE
+553 SISIPVILVAVIE
-566 FAIYIN
+566 FAIAIN

-577 YTNTTLPFIA
+577 YTNVTLPFIA

-614 YNGIDKKEAITDAL
+614 YNGMEKKDAITDAL
-628 SGSISSII
+628 HGSITSIV

-650 LYSDID
+650 IYSDID
-656 MISSLCTLMARGA
+656 MISSLCMLMARGA
-669 IISMLVVIFLLPS
+669 LISMVVVIFMLPS

-687 DKVIIHTSAGF
+687 DKIIIHTSAGF
-698 INKNAVNTKTIK
+698 RPK
-710 A
+710 ADR

>member
-1 MADRNGV
+1 
-8 ILQMLKFGKAVVK
+8 MLKFGKAVVK

-28 VAVLLLIPA
+28 LAVLLLIPSLISYA
-37 GIGYIHTKVNYDIL
+37 NTRVNYDIL
-51 SYLPKEIDTMKGQ
+51 SYLPKNIDTMKGQ
-64 DMLLEKFGTG
+64 DILLNDFGTG
-74 AYSFVVVDGMDN
+74 AYSFVVVEGMDN

-100 HVKKVIWYGSVMDMN
+100 HVKKVLWYGSVMDMN
-115 IPKEAMPEKAYKFIH
+115 IPKEALPEKAYKFIH
-130 NSDKNADL
+130 NADKNSDL

-147 AEDGTMKALDTMNT
+147 AADGTMKALNTMNA

-176 NDTRNL
+176 NDTANL
-182 SKKEVPIYVLIAV
+182 SEKEVPIYVIIAV
-195 VLCLIVLMVTLD
+195 VLCLVVLMITLD
-207 SAFVPFLFLI
+207 SAFVPFLFLV
-217 SIGMAVVYNLGT
+217 SIGMAVLYNLGT
-229 NMIQGQ
+229 NFIQGE

-260 HSYEEQQRVFGQDNK
+260 HSYEEQQDVFKEDNK
-275 DAMAHAISKTFL
+275 TAMAHAISKTFL

-304 FMSFRIGLDLGVVMA
+304 FMSFRIGLDLGIVMA

-324 GLISCVTILPSLI
+324 GLVFCVTILPSLI

-354 DLGRTANW
+354 DLGKIANW
-362 IVKHCYVFFVIFLI
+362 VVKHCYVFFVIFLLLI
-376 LAVPAFYGQA
+376 VPAFYGQN

-393 LAGKLPDSMKS
+393 LAGRLPDSMKS

-411 NEDFKMGATSIIIA
+411 NSDFKMGATSVIIA
-425 DSSLSAEKS
+425 DADLPAEQS
-434 DKMISEIEDL
+434 DKMINDIQ
-444 KGIKL
+444 KL
-449 AMSVDSLTGPMI
+449 PGVKMAVSADSLTGPMI
-461 PSDVIPDDIRD
+461 PSDIIPQNIK
-472 ELKSGDKQLMIVTSD
+472 EEINNGDKQLMIVTSD
-487 YATATSKVNRQCT
+487 YATATSAVNKQCN
-500 QIEKIIKKYDKS
+500 QIEKIIKSYDKS

-520 CTKDLVNITNSDFN
+520 CTRDLVKVTNTDFN

-553 SISIPIILVAVIE
+553 SISIPVILVAVIE
-566 FAIYIN
+566 FSIAIN

-577 YTNTTLPFIA
+577 YTNVTLPFIA

-614 YNGIDKKEAITDAL
+614 YNGMEKKDAITDAL
-628 SGSISSII
+628 HGSITSIV

-650 LYSDID
+650 MYSDID
-656 MISSLCTLMARGA
+656 MISSLCMLMARGA
-669 IISMLVVIFLLPS
+669 LISMVVVIFMLPS

-687 DKVIIHTSAGF
+687 DKIIIHTSAGF
-698 INKNAVNTKTIK
+698 RPK
-710 A
+710 ADR

>member
-64 DMLLEKFGTG
+64 DMLLEKFRTG

-235 ISYVTQALAA
+235 ISYVTQALTA

-343 VRKTNHKVIMP
+343 VRKTKHKVIMP
-354 DLGRTANW
+354 NLGRTANW

-577 YTNTTLPFIA
+577 YTHTTLPFIA

-614 YNGIDKKEAITDAL
+614 FNGVEKKEAITDAL
-628 SGSISSII
+628 RGSISSII

-650 LYSDID
+650 VYSDID
-656 MISSLCTLMARGA
+656 MISSLCNLMARGA

>member
-64 DMLLEKFGTG
+64 DMLLEKFRTG

-235 ISYVTQALAA
+235 ISYVTQALTA

-354 DLGRTANW
+354 NLGRTANW

-577 YTNTTLPFIA
+577 YTHTTLPFIA

-614 YNGIDKKEAITDAL
+614 FNGVEKKEAITDAL
-628 SGSISSII
+628 RGSISSII

-650 LYSDID
+650 VYSDID
-656 MISSLCTLMARGA
+656 MISSLCNLMARGA

>member
-21 SRFVILI
+21 SRFIILI

-64 DMLLEKFGTG
+64 DMLLEKFRTG

-235 ISYVTQALAA
+235 ISYVTQALTA

-577 YTNTTLPFIA
+577 YTHTTLPFIA

-614 YNGIDKKEAITDAL
+614 FNGVEKKEAITDAL
-628 SGSISSII
+628 RGSISSII

-650 LYSDID
+650 VYSDID
-656 MISSLCTLMARGA
+656 MISSLCNLMARGA

>member
-64 DMLLEKFGTG
+64 DMLLEKFRTG

-319 KGVLF
+319 KGVLV

-577 YTNTTLPFIA
+577 YTHTTLPFIA

-614 YNGIDKKEAITDAL
+614 FNGVEKKEAITDAL
-628 SGSISSII
+628 RGSISSII

-650 LYSDID
+650 VYSDID
-656 MISSLCTLMARGA
+656 MISSLCNLMARGA

>member
-1 MADRNGV
+1 
-8 ILQMLKFGKAVVK
+8 MLKFGKAVVK

-28 VAVLLLIPA
+28 LAVLLLIPSLISYA
-37 GIGYIHTKVNYDIL
+37 NTRVNYDIL
-51 SYLPKEIDTMKGQ
+51 SYLPKNIDTMKGQ
-64 DMLLEKFGTG
+64 DILLKDFGTG
-74 AYSFVVVDGMDN
+74 AYSFVVVEGMDN

-100 HVKKVIWYGSVMDMN
+100 HVKKVLWYGSVMDMN
-115 IPKEAMPEKAYKFIH
+115 IPKEALPEKAYKFIH
-130 NSDKNADL
+130 NADKNSDL

-147 AEDGTMKALDTMNT
+147 AADGTMKALNTMNA

-176 NDTRNL
+176 NDTANL
-182 SKKEVPIYVLIAV
+182 SEKEVPIYVIIAV
-195 VLCLIVLMVTLD
+195 VLCLVVLMITLD
-207 SAFVPFLFLI
+207 SAFVPFLFLV
-217 SIGMAVVYNLGT
+217 SIGMAVLYNLGT
-229 NMIQGQ
+229 NFIQGE

-260 HSYEEQQRVFGQDNK
+260 HSYEEQQDVFKEDNK
-275 DAMAHAISKTFL
+275 TAMAHAISKTFL

-304 FMSFRIGLDLGVVMA
+304 FMSFRIGLDLGIVMA

-324 GLISCVTILPSLI
+324 GLVSCVTILPSLI

-354 DLGRTANW
+354 DLGKIANW
-362 IVKHCYVFFVIFLI
+362 VVKHCYVFFVIFLLLI
-376 LAVPAFYGQA
+376 VPAFYGQN

-393 LAGKLPDSMKS
+393 LAGRLPDSMKS

-411 NEDFKMGATSIIIA
+411 NSDFKMGATSVIIA
-425 DSSLSAEKS
+425 DADLPAEQS
-434 DKMISEIEDL
+434 DKMINDIQKL
-444 KGIKL
+444 KGVKM
-449 AMSVDSLTGPMI
+449 AVSADSLTGPMI
-461 PSDVIPDDIRD
+461 PSDIIPQNIK
-472 ELKSGDKQLMIVTSD
+472 EEINNGDKQLMIVTSD
-487 YATATSKVNRQCT
+487 YATATSAVNKQCN
-500 QIEKIIKKYDKS
+500 QIEKIIKSYDKS

-520 CTKDLVNITNSDFN
+520 CTRDLVKVTNTDFN

-553 SISIPIILVAVIE
+553 SISIPVILVAVIE
-566 FAIYIN
+566 SAIAIN

-577 YTNTTLPFIA
+577 YTNVTLPFIA

-614 YNGIDKKEAITDAL
+614 YNGMEKKDAITDAL
-628 SGSISSII
+628 HGSITSIV

-650 LYSDID
+650 IYSDID
-656 MISSLCTLMARGA
+656 MISSLCMLMARGA
-669 IISMLVVIFLLPS
+669 LISMVVVIFMLPS

-687 DKVIIHTSAGF
+687 DKIIIHTSAGF
-698 INKNAVNTKTIK
+698 RPK
-710 A
+710 ADR